1 VGGGVPHASGLSQ
14 LSIPTQVSFLLEPPQ
29 IEEWPPKTL
38 SPASDLAAAHRS
50 PAAAAHA
57 AAMDMGAMNDPERLL
72 FFDLACKTA
81 KTAYDEN
88 PLDAD
93 VTPPSSLPPLF

>member
-1 VGGGVPHASGLSQ
+1 
-14 LSIPTQVSFLLEPPQ
+14 
-29 IEEWPPKTL
+29 
-38 SPASDLAAAHRS
+38 
-50 PAAAAHA
+50 
-57 AAMDMGAMNDPERLL
+57 MDMGEMNDPERLL

-93 VTPPSSLPPLF
+93 VTPPSSLPPLTSRDGAERCWSCRRCRTDPRASSASKLPPCRHWNLQ

>member
-14 LSIPTQVSFLLEPPQ
+14 LSIPTHVSFLLEPPQ
-29 IEEWPPKTL
+29 IEERPPKTL
-38 SPASDLAAAHRS
+38 SPAPDLAAAHRS
-50 PAAAAHA
+50 PATAHA
-57 AAMDMGAMNDPERLL
+57 AAMDMGAMNDPERLF

>member
-1 VGGGVPHASGLSQ
+1 
-14 LSIPTQVSFLLEPPQ
+14 
-29 IEEWPPKTL
+29 
-38 SPASDLAAAHRS
+38 
-50 PAAAAHA
+50 
-57 AAMDMGAMNDPERLL
+57 MDMGAMNDPERLF

-93 VTPPSSLPPLF
+93 VTPPPSPFYRFVFPSGRGSDPI